1 MLLIAYVQNQVA
13 VRRRGSFIASR
24 SILLFL
30 THTRTSSCLVAHLST
45 LVYTH
50 SQDVGIAMESVVRA
64 NAVLTTVVLSP
75 EEISIGCYTAIQEAL
90 ANREKALQAEPV
102 E

>member
-1 MLLIAYVQNQVA
+1 MYSQN
-13 VRRRGSFIASR
+13 
-24 SILLFL
+24 
-30 THTRTSSCLVAHLST
+30 
-45 LVYTH
+45 
-50 SQDVGIAMESVVRA
+50 VGIAMESVVRA